1 MRSDRL
7 MDSELWDGK
16 APGTETNPDWAWP
29 ASSSGSAWPQANTL
43 SQPAASWAEP
53 GPAPVAQPDW
63 FGPHQTRP
71 WENLDPAAPWPVVFG
86 PASRVLWASLSDR
99 ITALVIDAVIAGA
112 GFGLVAVVEGIYGPG
127 TDQTTSAALAWV
139 LFVAFYQPLCWWTF
153 RGTIGQR
160 LRHLEVVRAKDGRRL
175 GLFGMLVRYV
185 VCVAFVGALAGLVV
199 ATVGTLMLL
208 RPVARPVAAR
218 LAGEDDPRGRALW
231 DRAADS
237 LVVKHI

>member
-63 FGPHQTRP
+63 LGPHQTRP

-153 RGTIGQR
+153 RGTIGR
-160 LRHLEVVRAKDGRRL
+160 DCGTWKSFGRR
-175 GLFGMLVRYV
+175 M
-185 VCVAFVGALAGLVV
+185 GAGSACSGCWC
-199 ATVGTLMLL
+199 AMSSAS
-208 RPVARPVAAR
+208 PSS
-218 LAGEDDPRGRALW
+218 GR
-231 DRAADS
+231 S
-237 LVVKHI
+237 LVWSSPPSVP